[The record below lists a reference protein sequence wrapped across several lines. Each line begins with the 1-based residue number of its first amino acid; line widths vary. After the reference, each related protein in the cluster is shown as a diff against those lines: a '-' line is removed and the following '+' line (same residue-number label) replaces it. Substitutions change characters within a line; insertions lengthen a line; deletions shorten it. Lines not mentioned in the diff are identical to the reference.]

1 MKRVVLWV
9 CALMMTLIAS
19 VGVAGKYSP
28 YFATEPPREVR
39 EHVASRWPDYEFEDY
54 CEVRGTPKGDYGF
67 ALVHRK
73 NERILVGY
81 HKVDGEMKYWLKN
94 AGAVPQ
100 GKEEAWFDVG
110 TAGWIDETDWVGN
123 STGRQ
128 VYDDGLCFYVT
139 QLDDA
144 GEGYEKMVVYR
155 WENGMFR
162 LSRYRKTEVRGIR
175 VSDDKLDFID
185 WSNCVYCGAVQGTVQ
200 RDIRYV
206 SFNALPMWIDDAKEK
221 LTVAPNLQSGDFTS
235 QKVKFTGGQKFPVY
249 TGPGTNYARSG
260 NGKGLVSTNGWIE
273 VYGQKDGWILI
284 QYSISSDHYRFGWIE
299 KSALP
304 KGTTVPEL
312 NFRVAPGDQSV
323 AFNRDSYL
331 TDDPLVSRAKLCTVK
346 AETDIFYLGS
356 LNDEWAYVMV
366 ETADGRW
373 MCGFMP
379 HEDISNG

>member
-9 CALMMTLIAS
+9 CTLLMTLMAS
-19 VGVAGKYSP
+19 VCVAGTYSP

-54 CEVRGTPKGDYGF
+54 CEVRGTSKGDYGF
-67 ALVHRK
+67 ALLHK
-73 NERILVGY
+73 QSERILVGY
-81 HKVDGEMKYWLKN
+81 HRVNGEMKYWLKN

-100 GKEEAWFDVG
+100 GKEKAWFYVG
-110 TAGWIDETDWVGN
+110 EAGWEDELDRYEN
-123 STGRQ
+123 PTGKK
-128 VYDDGLCFYVT
+128 VYDDGLVFGVT
-139 QLDDA
+139 MLDEI
-144 GEGYEKMVVYR
+144 GEAYASGVRYR
-155 WENGMFR
+155 WQNGMFR
-162 LSRYRKTEVRGIR
+162 LTHYYKACLDSVTVT
-175 VSDDKLDFID
+175 DDGLNFLEYG
-185 WSNCVYCGAVQGTVQ
+185 NGEQGYVKGKVQ

-206 SFNALPMWIDDAKEK
+206 SFNALPTWIDDAKTK
-221 LTVAPNLQSGDFTS
+221 LTVAPNLKDGAFTA
-235 QKVKFTGGQKFPVY
+235 QKVKFTGGQKYPVY
-249 TGPGTNYARSG
+249 TGPGEDYVRSG

-299 KSALP
+299 QSALP

>member
-19 VGVAGKYSP
+19 VCVAGTYSP
-28 YFATEPPREVR
+28 YFETEPPREVR

-139 QLDDA
+139 QLDA
-144 GEGYEKMVVYR
+144 SGESYEKEVVCIAGR
-155 WENGMFR
+155 
-162 LSRYRKTEVRGIR
+162 
-175 VSDDKLDFID
+175 
-185 WSNCVYCGAVQGTVQ
+185 
-200 RDIRYV
+200 
-206 SFNALPMWIDDAKEK
+206 
-221 LTVAPNLQSGDFTS
+221 
-235 QKVKFTGGQKFPVY
+235 
-249 TGPGTNYARSG
+249 
-260 NGKGLVSTNGWIE
+260 
-273 VYGQKDGWILI
+273 
-284 QYSISSDHYRFGWIE
+284 
-299 KSALP
+299 
-304 KGTTVPEL
+304 
-312 NFRVAPGDQSV
+312 
-323 AFNRDSYL
+323 
-331 TDDPLVSRAKLCTVK
+331 
-346 AETDIFYLGS
+346 
-356 LNDEWAYVMV
+356 
-366 ETADGRW
+366 TA
-373 MCGFMP
+373 CFA
-379 HEDISNG
+379 

>member
-9 CALMMTLIAS
+9 CTLLMTLMAS
-19 VGVAGKYSP
+19 VCVAGTYSP

-39 EHVASRWPDYEFEDY
+39 EHVANRWPDYEFEDY

-110 TAGWIDETDWVGN
+110 TAGWIDETDWIGN
-123 STGRQ
+123 FTGRQ
-128 VYDDGLCFYVT
+128 VYDDGLCFSVT
-139 QLDDA
+139 QLDES
-144 GEGYEKMVVYR
+144 GESYEKMVVYR

-162 LSRYRKTEVRGIR
+162 LSSYHKTEGGGIR

-185 WSNCVYCGAVQGTVQ
+185 WSNVVYRGAVQGAVQ

-206 SFNALPMWIDDAKEK
+206 SFNALPTWIDDAKAK
-221 LTVAPNLQSGDFTS
+221 LTVAPNLKDGAFTA
-235 QKVKFTGGQKFPVY
+235 QKVKFTGGQKYPVY
-249 TGPGTNYARSG
+249 TGPGEDYVRSG

-273 VYGQKDGWILI
+273 VYGQKDGYILI
-284 QYSISSDHYRFGWIE
+284 QYSIDSSHYRFGWIDRN
-299 KSALP
+299 ALP
-304 KGTTVPEL
+304 EGTSVPAMDFAGISADTLSEITQDT
-312 NFRVAPGDQSV
+312 F
-323 AFNRDSYL
+323 L
-331 TDDPLVSRAKLCTVK
+331 TDDPLFSQNKLCSLKAGQTVSWL
-346 AETDIFYLGS
+346 AV
-356 LNDEWAYVMV
+356 LNNDWAYVLVNVNGKM
-366 ETADGRW
+366 
-373 MCGFMP
+373 MCGFVRT
-379 HEDISNG
+379 DCIVNG

>member
-19 VGVAGKYSP
+19 VCVAETYSP
-28 YFATEPPREVR
+28 YFETEPPREVR

-73 NERILVGY
+73 SERILVGY

-139 QLDDA
+139 QLDA
-144 GEGYEKMVVYR
+144 SGESYEKEVVYR

-162 LSRYRKTEVRGIR
+162 LSRYYKSESSSIR

-206 SFNALPMWIDDAKEK
+206 SFNTLPMWIDDAKEK
-221 LTVAPNLQSGDFTS
+221 LCAKILQEGLSVRETEQLAGSLTKPQKKKAVKKMKNPNEARVEEEL
-235 QKVKFTGGQKFPVY
+235 KEIL
-249 TGPGTNYARSG
+249 GTRVHIQQ
-260 NGKGLVSTNGWIE
+260 NGKKGKIE
-273 VYGQKDGWILI
+273 IEFFGKEELERLI
-284 QYSISSDHYRFGWIE
+284 
-299 KSALP
+299 
-304 KGTTVPEL
+304 EL
-312 NFRVAPGDQSV
+312 
-323 AFNRDSYL
+323 L
-331 TDDPLVSRAKLCTVK
+331 KTL
-346 AETDIFYLGS
+346 
-356 LNDEWAYVMV
+356 
-366 ETADGRW
+366 
-373 MCGFMP
+373 
-379 HEDISNG
+379 